1 MSDTRRV
8 ILETLSQ
15 RGMLPIDEIARAAR
29 HSVIA
34 TRYHLALLVD
44 EGAVVAEKVAH
55 TANVGRPQM
64 LYALADRAHERLPK
78 QYDSLAENLLAEIS
92 QTLNEKDTRAIL
104 RRAGKRLA
112 STAPTLRRG
121 ARLETR
127 LERAVDFL
135 SARGYLARWEKTNRE
150 LALNVCNC
158 PYRQVALAHR
168 EVCEMDVALI
178 GELLELPMKLSQ
190 CIANQD
196 RCCSFIVKPN
206 AIKR

>member
-1 MSDTRRV
+1 
-8 ILETLSQ
+8 
-15 RGMLPIDEIARAAR
+15 
-29 HSVIA
+29 
-34 TRYHLALLVD
+34 
-44 EGAVVAEKVAH
+44 
-55 TANVGRPQM
+55 M

-190 CIANQD
+190 SIANQD

>member
-1 MSDTRRV
+1 MSDTRRI

-15 RGMLPIDEIARAAR
+15 RSMLPIDEIARAAR

-34 TRYHLALLVD
+34 TRYHLALLVA
-44 EGAVVAEKVAH
+44 EGVVVAKKVAR
-55 TANVGRPQM
+55 TATVGRPQM
-64 LYALADRAHERLPK
+64 LYTLADRAHERLPK

-92 QTLNEKDTRAIL
+92 HTLNEKDTRAIL

-135 SARGYLARWEKTNRE
+135 STRGYLARWEKTNRE
-150 LALNVCNC
+150 LALSVYNC

-178 GELLELPMKLSQ
+178 GALLELPMKLSQ

-196 RCCSFIVKPN
+196 HCCSFVIRPN